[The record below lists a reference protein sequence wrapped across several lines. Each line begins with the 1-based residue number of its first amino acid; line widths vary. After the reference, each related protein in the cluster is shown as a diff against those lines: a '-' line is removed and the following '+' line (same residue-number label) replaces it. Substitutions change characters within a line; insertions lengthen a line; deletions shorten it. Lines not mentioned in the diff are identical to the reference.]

1 MGLSRAVV
9 VRYFVSMRTFQ
20 WFDYIGYAGVAKIF
34 IRKKNSMVE
43 NNNYL
48 KTKAT
53 FNFCILQIWIKNLD
67 LVV

>member
-34 IRKKNSMVE
+34 IRKKKQHGRK
-43 NNNYL
+43 L
-48 KTKAT
+48 
-53 FNFCILQIWIKNLD
+53 
-67 LVV
+67 